1 MSDPVSNAEI
11 EDVLSSIRR
20 LVSADKRFESHVA
33 EPRHGASGP
42 STSTQSADAEDPAP
56 EPQGA
61 AGPGEA
67 RLVLTPSFRVR
78 PEEEDVTANPA
89 GDDAEHLALE
99 QWQVTPDSTVE
110 AAGSDTGEVDDLSA
124 EAWDNHSEDDSLG
137 GETAEPW
144 PEADDDVMTA
154 LHDDMRADDDAHLKD
169 WLTAEDTAED
179 TSDESA
185 DDWQDDTLPDHG
197 DAQSGADFETAAF
210 VDDDVAFDYTDP
222 DVPEDATGS
231 LEREP
236 KTSELEARIAEVEAA
251 VAARE
256 DQWEPDGASEDAYAG
271 GRTEPLPWEDHVET
285 ATPVFIPRAAHHDTP
300 ESSQDDAQDEMPSP
314 DTSASGES
322 KAPGGADGSFGEGQ
336 AEQGADTARGAE
348 AWYREDT
355 DAVLDED
362 ALRDLVSEIVRQEL
376 QGTLGERI
384 TRNVRKLVRREIHRA
399 LMGQELE

>member
-20 LVSADKRFESHVA
+20 LVSVDKRFESHVA
-33 EPRHGASGP
+33 KPPHGASGP

-56 EPQGA
+56 DPQGA

-78 PEEEDVTANPA
+78 PEEEDVTAEPA

-99 QWQVTPDSTVE
+99 QWQVTPDTTVE
-110 AAGSDTGEVDDLSA
+110 AAGSDTEEVDDLPA
-124 EAWDNHSEDDSLG
+124 DVWEDHSEDESLV

-144 PEADDDVMTA
+144 PDADEDAMTVS
-154 LHDDMRADDDAHLKD
+154 HDDMRMEDDAHLKD

-179 TSDESA
+179 MPDDSA
-185 DDWQDDTLPDHG
+185 DDWQDDTLPDDG
-197 DAQSGADFETAAF
+197 DAQMGADFEAAAF
-210 VDDDVAFDYTDP
+210 VDDDVAFDYTDL
-222 DVPEDATGS
+222 DVPEDATGALDS
-231 LEREP
+231 ERE
-236 KTSELEARIAEVEAA
+236 TSELEARIAEVEAA

-285 ATPVFIPRAAHHDTP
+285 ATPVFIPRAAHHDTA
-300 ESSQDDAQDEMPSP
+300 ESSQDDAQDEMPSS
-314 DTSASGES
+314 DTFASGGSTSARE
-322 KAPGGADGSFGEGQ
+322 ADGSFGESP
-336 AEQGADTARGAE
+336 AEQDADTARGAE

-399 LMGQELE
+399 MMGQELD

>member
-61 AGPGEA
+61 ARPGEA

-78 PEEEDVTANPA
+78 PEEEDVTADPA

-231 LEREP
+231 LDREP